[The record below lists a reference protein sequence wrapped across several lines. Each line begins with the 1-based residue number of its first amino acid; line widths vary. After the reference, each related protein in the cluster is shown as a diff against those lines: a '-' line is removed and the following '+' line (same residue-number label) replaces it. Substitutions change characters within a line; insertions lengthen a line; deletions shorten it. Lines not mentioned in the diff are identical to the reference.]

1 MKLQHGIGR
10 LREWEVHSNLALQM
24 MRKADLRLVKDV
36 VGLNT
41 FFFLQEC
48 IYPFNSKD
56 FCNQLLML
64 LYFRY

>member
-1 MKLQHGIGR
+1 MKLQPGIDK
-10 LREWEVHSNLALQM
+10 LREREVHSNLALQM
-24 MRKADLRLVKDV
+24 MRKADLRLVKNV

-64 LYFRY
+64 LYFGY

>member
-1 MKLQHGIGR
+1 MKLQFGIDMLHER
-10 LREWEVHSNLALQM
+10 EVHSKLALQM
-24 MRKADLRLVKDV
+24 MRKADLRLVKNV

-56 FCNQLLML
+56 FCNQLLIL
-64 LYFRY
+64 LYFGY

>member
-1 MKLQHGIGR
+1 MKLQLGIDK
-10 LREWEVHSNLALQM
+10 LREREIHSNLALQM
-24 MRKADLRLVKDV
+24 MEKADLRIVNNV

-56 FCNQLLML
+56 FCNQLLIL

>member
-1 MKLQHGIGR
+1 MKLQFGIDMLHER
-10 LREWEVHSNLALQM
+10 EVHSKLALQM
-24 MRKADLRLVKDV
+24 MRKADLRLVKNV

-56 FCNQLLML
+56 FCNQLLIL